1 MENEQDIRNNLQE
14 SAVNELFLKKRLILQ
29 WGTGVGKSR
38 VAVLACTRLVQQ
50 YPFHTRILLLVAE
63 RAHIRNW
70 ENEFVKFLGK
80 EKAEEVLF
88 SVTIMCYA
96 SMHKLY
102 RSGWNMIILDEVH
115 HVCTDRR
122 TDLLSSMGTTYILA
136 MSATPE
142 KAVVNLESMF
152 GRFTVNRYSLDQ
164 AIESRFLASPRIYLI
179 NMELDNTERNHS
191 IVLDWSKH
199 KGKAVHLKDIYQN
212 RWKYLRN
219 RKTYSG
225 HIIEISCTEREKYEW
240 LTERIDYYKKTYL
253 MHPGNEMLKN
263 MWLNAGST
271 RKRFL
276 GECKTDIARLLI
288 NSIDLHS
295 KRLLCFCSS
304 VEQARTLGGNNAV
317 HSKNPDSQELID
329 SFNRKDIQRLFAV
342 GMLQEGVT
350 LTDIDAGIII
360 QLDGNSRGFIQKTGR
375 MLRSVNPVI
384 YVFCIKDTQDTA
396 YLNNMLENIDLK
408 YISYIDDF
416 NRYINEYHYI

>member
-1 MENEQDIRNNLQE
+1 MEKEQDTRNNLQE
-14 SAVNELFLKKRLILQ
+14 SAVNELFMQNKLLLA

-38 VAVLACTRLVQQ
+38 VAVLACARLVRQRSFK
-50 YPFHTRILLLVAE
+50 PKILLLVAE

-80 EKAEEVLF
+80 NEARSVL
-88 SVTIMCYA
+88 SCITIKCYA
-96 SMHKLY
+96 SLHKMEDT
-102 RSGWNMIILDEVH
+102 SWTMMILDEVH
-115 HVCTDRR
+115 HICTDRR
-122 TDLLSSMGTTYILA
+122 INILSTIDAAYILA

-142 KAVVNLESMF
+142 KAIVNLEQLF
-152 GRFTVNRYSLDQ
+152 DRFTVNRYSLDQ
-164 AIESRFLASPRIYLI
+164 AIESRFIASPRIYLI

-191 IVLDWSKH
+191 IVLDWSRH
-199 KGKAVHLKDIYQN
+199 RSNAVHLKDIYQN

-225 HIIEISCTEREKYEW
+225 HVIELSCTAKEKYEW
-240 LTERIDYYKKTYL
+240 LTERIEYYKKTYL

-263 MWLNAGST
+263 MWLNSGSM

-276 GECKTDIARLLI
+276 GEYKTEMAWMLI
-288 NSIDLHS
+288 NSLDLHLR
-295 KRLLCFCSS
+295 RLLCFCSS
-304 VEQARTLGGNNAV
+304 VEQARTLGGENAV

-350 LTDIDAGIII
+350 LTDIDAGMII

-375 MLRSVNPVI
+375 MLRSINPVI
-384 YVFCIKDTQDTA
+384 YVFCIKDTQDTV
-396 YLNNMLENIDLK
+396 YLNKMLENIDLK

-416 NRYINEYHYI
+416 NRYINDYHYI